1 MLRVRNQVDIEHG
14 LLRLHELFRTTNFK
28 MSHSSCQL
36 VSLYKLHGVSAHLS
50 CSAKVTAVLVE
61 GALANAA
68 NDKELSRHD
77 MKQKARQLGWKGN
90 AKETFQDISRY
101 FKKPVE
107 QLWSSNIVNIT
118 VYHGTSK
125 VAVPL
130 DTLTNP
136 GNPHVLIE
144 TGWDWRP
151 SRNWKSTQ
159 KMKSRGDPHILTW
172 NWGPPRPFHQGGIY
186 IDNMTGEEV
195 CAQSDAS
202 LLMAPLEEGV
212 RFGCVCSHTL

>member
-90 AKETFQDISRY
+90 AKETSQDI
-101 FKKPVE
+101 FKIFQKTSCNPAISW
-107 QLWSSNIVNIT
+107 L
-118 VYHGTSK
+118 YHCISWYIQGSCS
-125 VAVPL
+125 
-130 DTLTNP
+130 
-136 GNPHVLIE
+136 
-144 TGWDWRP
+144 TGHID
-151 SRNWKSTQ
+151 
-159 KMKSRGDPHILTW
+159 KSRGPPRPYLKLET
-172 NWGPPRPFHQGGIY
+172 PRPFHQGGY
-186 IDNMTGEEV
+186 LYWQYDRWG
-195 CAQSDAS
+195 S
-202 LLMAPLEEGV
+202 LRPKWCKSLDGT
-212 RFGCVCSHTL
+212 RRGRCSFRLCL

>member
-1 MLRVRNQVDIEHG
+1 MDIEHG
-14 LLRLHELFRTTNFK
+14 LLRLHELFPTTNFK
-28 MSHSSCQL
+28 MSRSSCQL

-77 MKQKARQLGWKGN
+77 MKQKARQLGWKGS

-101 FKKPVE
+101 FKKPLVI
-107 QLWSSNIVNIT
+107 QQYRDYIT

-136 GNPHVLIE
+136 G
-144 TGWDWRP
+144 
-151 SRNWKSTQ
+151 
-159 KMKSRGDPHILTW
+159 
-172 NWGPPRPFHQGGIY
+172 GPPHPY
-186 IDNMTGEEV
+186 
-195 CAQSDAS
+195 
-202 LLMAPLEEGV
+202 LKLETPTFFSPRGY
-212 RFGCVCSHTL
+212 LY

>member
-14 LLRLHELFRTTNFK
+14 LLRLHELFPTTNFK
-28 MSHSSCQL
+28 MSRSSCQL

-77 MKQKARQLGWKGN
+77 MKQKARQLGWKGS

-101 FKKPVE
+101 FKKPLVI
-107 QLWSSNIVNIT
+107 QQYRDYIT

-136 GNPHVLIE
+136 G
-144 TGWDWRP
+144 
-151 SRNWKSTQ
+151 
-159 KMKSRGDPHILTW
+159 
-172 NWGPPRPFHQGGIY
+172 GPPHPYLKLETPTFFSPRGYLYWQYDRWGSLRPKW
-186 IDNMTGEEV
+186 
-195 CAQSDAS
+195 CKS
-202 LLMAPLEEGV
+202 LDGTARGRCSFPL
-212 RFGCVCSHTL
+212 CL

>member
-1 MLRVRNQVDIEHG
+1 MNLARCSGWGIRWT
-14 LLRLHELFRTTNFK
+14 LSMACFRLHELFRTTNFK

-36 VSLYKLHGVSAHLS
+36 VSFYKLHGVSAHLS

-90 AKETFQDISRY
+90 AKEAFQDISRY

-136 GNPHVLIE
+136 G
-144 TGWDWRP
+144 
-151 SRNWKSTQ
+151 
-159 KMKSRGDPHILTW
+159 DPHILTW
-172 NWGPPRPFHQGGIY
+172 NWRPPRPFHQGGIY